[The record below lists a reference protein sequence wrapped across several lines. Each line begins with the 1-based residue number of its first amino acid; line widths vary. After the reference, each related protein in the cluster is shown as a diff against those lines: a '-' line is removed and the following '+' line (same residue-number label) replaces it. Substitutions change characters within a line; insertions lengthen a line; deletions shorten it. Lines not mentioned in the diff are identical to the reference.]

1 MGMHTFWFQDLLAHN
16 STENCTG
23 LVCVERDRE
32 TETEREEQGRTEAQ
46 KQILEHLA
54 RQFNKR
60 NKITQQG

>member
-1 MGMHTFWFQDLLAHN
+1 M
-16 STENCTG
+16 
-23 LVCVERDRE
+23 ERDRE
-32 TETEREEQGRTEAQ
+32 TEAEREEQDRTEAQ